1 MSRSRSAS
9 NVRSPPAARPRLT
22 ETELLPPERFPHLL
36 ALQDADDPEDI
47 WAFSVETLVAGLHTQ
62 VRRAKRR

>member
-1 MSRSRSAS
+1 M
-9 NVRSPPAARPRLT
+9 T
-22 ETELLPPERFPHLL
+22 ETDLLSPDRFPHLL
-36 ALQDADDPEDI
+36 ALSDVDDPEGP

>member
-1 MSRSRSAS
+1 
-9 NVRSPPAARPRLT
+9 V
-22 ETELLPPERFPHLL
+22 L
-36 ALQDADDPEDI
+36 ALPDADDPDDT